1 MADKSSN
8 RNNIS
13 SMCALAGIVIFMSL
27 AFHFG
32 FTEGLAAAK
41 AYFE

>member
-1 MADKSSN
+1 MTDKNSKPS
-8 RNNIS
+8 NIS
-13 SMCALAGIVIFMSL
+13 SICTMTGIVIFISL